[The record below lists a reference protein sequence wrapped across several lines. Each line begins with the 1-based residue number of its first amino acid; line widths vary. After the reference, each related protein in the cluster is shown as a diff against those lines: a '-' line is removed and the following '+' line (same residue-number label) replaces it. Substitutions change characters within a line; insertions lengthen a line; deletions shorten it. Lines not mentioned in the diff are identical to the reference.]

1 MATGR
6 RSGGA
11 PRWVRAYAVAY
22 TAALLFTLTVIYLT
36 TVHVRTAVAQFSRHG
51 AEARVIHG
59 VPYAELI
66 NRIAIAHELSP
77 ALVAAI
83 VVAESGFDARA
94 HSRRG
99 AYGLMQVLPATWREI
114 GIRSSCAP
122 EVAQMTIPPCMD
134 DAAANLEVGATYLRR
149 LVGEFGDNV
158 VLAVAA
164 YNAGART
171 VTHHGGV
178 PPYPETTRYLRQVAL
193 AWFHLDQE
201 GTLSRFWL
209 TVIRS
214 FDVWQHFRVYL
225 LILLALLALP
235 WLWPLPR
242 RSLLPAAPQ

>member
-1 MATGR
+1 MAIGR
-6 RSGGA
+6 RKGGA

-36 TVHVRTAVAQFSRHG
+36 TVHVRTAVALFARHG
-51 AEARVIHG
+51 GEARIIHG
-59 VPYAELI
+59 VPYAGLI
-66 NRIAIAHELSP
+66 NRIAVDHELSP

-83 VVAESGFDARA
+83 VVAESGFDSRA

-99 AYGLMQVLPATWREI
+99 AYGLMQVLPTTWREI

-122 EVAQMTIPPCMD
+122 EIARMTVPPCMD
-134 DAAANLEVGATYLRR
+134 DAAANLEVGATYLRQ
-149 LVGEFGDNV
+149 LVRKFGGDV

-171 VTHHGGV
+171 VTHHRGV

-193 AWFHLDQE
+193 AWFHFDQE
-201 GTLSRFWL
+201 GTLSPFWL
-209 TVIRS
+209 TIIRS
-214 FDVWQHFRVYL
+214 FDLWQHFRVIL

-235 WLWPLPR
+235 WLLPLPR
-242 RSLLPAAPQ
+242 RSLLPAVSL